1 MSSRSSSLN
10 VSNMQLDQCLENLKH
25 SILQV
30 VYHEQVSDE
39 VRSFLTELVQAILNS
54 AELASSYRSASHGEL
69 AARRQDTDVTGT
81 RPFHGELDVS
91 KSAYSPRLGP
101 QDQAEPYQIE
111 MSSQT
116 GSILVTNTA
125 TGKVLTLSQEDL
137 IRWAQK
143 EEIGAAER

>member
-30 VYHEQVSDE
+30 VDHDQVSDE

-54 AELASSYRSASHGEL
+54 AELASSYRSGSHREL
-69 AARRQDTDVTGT
+69 AARRQDTDATGT
-81 RPFHGELDVS
+81 RPLHGELDVS
-91 KSAYSPRLGP
+91 KSAYSPRLDS
-101 QDQAEPYQIE
+101 QDQSEPYQIE

-137 IRWAQK
+137 IRWAKK